1 MFRQRLIMTLILIP
15 LVLGGIIY
23 APHQV
28 FVAAM
33 VLLLWGM
40 SYEWQQFVAFK
51 ELDKPIFKTLLI
63 FLGSILVAYFSSFF
77 LYVNLVFWGL
87 AVLFILNYPKYKQ
100 NWVNTGFISFVG
112 WLLLGIFAA
121 IICEWQQT
129 TEGVELLFC
138 VLFIVWSADIGAY
151 LFGRKW
157 GRHKMLPVVS
167 PGKSW
172 EGLFG
177 GMLLVFVVA
186 YLESLYVAPESV
198 LAWLFLAMVTAV
210 ISVFGDLWISVLKRN
225 VNLKDTGHII
235 PGHGGLLDRLD
246 SLLAAIPVF
255 YFGMKFLG

>member
-1 MFRQRLIMTLILIP
+1 MFRQRLMMTLILIP

-23 APHQV
+23 APPIG
-28 FVAAM
+28 FISAM
-33 VLLLWGM
+33 LLLLMGM
-40 SYEWQQFVAFK
+40 SYEWQQFIYVPALK
-51 ELDKPIFKTLLI
+51 SHIFKTALI
-63 FLGSILVAYFSSFF
+63 FLGSLLVAFFWSFF
-77 LYVNLVFWGL
+77 LYLDLIFWLL
-87 AVLFILNYPKYKQ
+87 AIALIVNYPKYTQ
-100 NWVNTGFISFVG
+100 NWSNSGFISAVG
-112 WLLLGIFAA
+112 WILLGIFVA

-138 VLFIVWSADIGAY
+138 VLFIVWAADIGAY
-151 LFGRKW
+151 LFGRRW

-177 GMLLVFVVA
+177 GMLVVLSVA
-186 YLESLYVAPESV
+186 YLESFYMVPESMF
-198 LAWLFLAMVTAV
+198 AWLSLAIVTGV

-225 VNLKDTGHII
+225 VDLKDTGHLI

-255 YFGMKFLG
+255 YFGSKLLG